1 MARTTDEREMTERRF
16 GTLPSGRS
24 RFVSAAFDDLDEAI
38 DAARELEQRGY
49 GRHQISVFMAAE
61 TRERYIDTHP
71 RYDELEEKAVVVEE
85 VELEKQRKTLEGA
98 GAGGTIGGAI
108 GAAGAAIAAL
118 GTTVVLPPLGI
129 AVAGPLA
136 AALAGAGA
144 GAATG
149 GLVGALVGA
158 GMTEYRARRFEE
170 LVKEGNVLVGVVAET
185 DAERTNIVEVLE
197 QHGGELVRRE
207 RQED

>member
-1 MARTTDEREMTERRF
+1 MTRRTEETDVSRARF

-24 RFVSAAFDDLDEAI
+24 RFVSAAFDDLDDAV
-38 DAARELEQRGY
+38 DAARELEARGY
-49 GRHQISVFMAAE
+49 AREQISVFMAAE
-61 TRERYIDTHP
+61 TRERYIDAHP
-71 RYDELEEKAVVVEE
+71 RYDELEQKAVVVED

-98 GAGGTIGGAI
+98 GAGGTIGGAL
-108 GAAGAAIAAL
+108 GAAGAAIAAV
-118 GTTVVLPPLGI
+118 GTTLVVPPLGI

-144 GAATG
+144 GAAAG

-170 LVKEGNVLVGVVAET
+170 LVKEGNVLVGVMAET
-185 DAERTNIVEVLE
+185 DAERTNVAEVLE
-197 QHGGELVRRE
+197 QHGGELVVRE
-207 RQED
+207 PEEG